1 MIRKN
6 TKEKLQKMIKRFFFK
21 KRWRKSQKK
30 NTFFNKLFPITFELF
45 FRQLNKRIN
54 FFFPSIFFLSNGYV
68 ILVLEK
74 KKRQRLDFFSFYI

>member
-1 MIRKN
+1 M
-6 TKEKLQKMIKRFFFK
+6 EKVP
-21 KRWRKSQKK
+21 KK

-68 ILVLEK
+68 ILGPRKEK
-74 KKRQRLDFFSFYI
+74 KTKVKFFFLLYLAYLKSAKEIKHN